1 MIMPEEMP
9 SEGALSVE
17 HEAQRRLE
25 SASLRPIT
33 NRVVVLAVIM
43 ESGQAISARKVLEEV
58 AQRRRMN
65 RVTVYRILDLLFENG
80 VINRIP
86 SGEQGHLYCVG
97 RDHSHFHC
105 TSCGVVQCVDN
116 VTLHFNQD
124 AVVNAVP
131 MSVQRVDLHLEGMCS
146 QCAAHKH

>member
-1 MIMPEEMP
+1 MMSEELV
-9 SEGALSVE
+9 SGISLSVE
-17 HEAQRRLE
+17 REARQRLE

-33 NRVVVLAVIM
+33 NRVVVLAVVM
-43 ESGQAISARKVLEEV
+43 ESGHAVSARKVLEAV
-58 AQRRRMN
+58 VLRRRMN
-65 RVTVYRILDLLFENG
+65 RVTVYRILDLLFEND
-80 VINRIP
+80 VINRIS

-146 QCAAHKH
+146 HCASHKH

>member
-1 MIMPEEMP
+1 MPEELT
-9 SEGALSVE
+9 SDYSLSVE
-17 HEAQRRLE
+17 CEARQKLE
-25 SASLRPIT
+25 SASLRPIA
-33 NRVVVLAVIM
+33 NRVLVLAVVM
-43 ESGQAISARKVLEEV
+43 GSGHAVSAREVLEEV
-58 AQRRRMN
+58 VRRRPVN

-80 VINRIP
+80 LINKIP

-116 VTLHFNQD
+116 VTLDFNQD

-131 MSVQRVDLHLEGMCS
+131 MSVQRVDLHLEGMCA
-146 QCAAHKH
+146 QCAGHKH